1 MAAPPFKPVQLDCG
15 MARLFS
21 QLVSLRLAE
30 IMTHSDEDMT
40 CVIVDTIWVSAA
52 VFPSLLPGVLWPVA
66 CALSEF
72 ALCPLEHTT
81 IPTGSSD
88 PLHNLVYQS

>member
-1 MAAPPFKPVQLDCG
+1 MTTPLVTPEVKHIPVHKRGLPG
-15 MARLFS
+15 
-21 QLVSLRLAE
+21 
-30 IMTHSDEDMT
+30 
-40 CVIVDTIWVSAA
+40 VIVDTIWVSAA

-81 IPTGSSD
+81 IPTDSCG
-88 PLHNLVYQS
+88 PLHTLVLLASTNTTSTTVLVLLAGTTS